1 MAAEI
6 ILTKNGNLFRI
17 RNGVKKRINVTER
30 AIEFLFDPVAF
41 GEGVTLKS
49 IFVLLKKNPMLFS
62 VFSRYSAME
71 LVEEAFSASKKK
83 NDLAIDYIELA
94 NNFDM
99 PGADGK
105 LELWPRLSITAMG
118 VPLSEPTV
126 VDGCE
131 YPAGYVEHYCVSDST
146 PSEFMSIPIRYC
158 GLTGYW
164 GDKLCCH
171 LDKPVPRSDC
181 YLDFGE
187 PILGQVI
194 NSILYEFSYFG
205 VGAAREDFI
214 ESIIKSSDQ
223 AKWVTMSADEVIRH
237 TKEILSR
244 NNSIGK

>member
-1 MAAEI
+1 MTAEI

-17 RNGVKKRINVTER
+17 RNGVKKRINVTKR
-30 AIEFLFDPVAF
+30 AIEFLFDPVDF

-71 LVEEAFSASKKK
+71 LVEEAFAASKKK
-83 NDLAIDYIELA
+83 NDLAIEYIELA

-99 PGADGK
+99 PEADGK

-146 PSEFMSIPIRYC
+146 PSAFMSIPVRYC
-158 GLTGYW
+158 GLSGYW
-164 GDKLCCH
+164 GGKLGCH

-187 PILGQVI
+187 PILGQII
-194 NSILYEFSYFG
+194 NSILYEFSFFG
-205 VGAAREDFI
+205 VGTARDEF
-214 ESIIKSSDQ
+214 IKSIVEQGDQ
-223 AKWVTMSADEVIRH
+223 GDWVTLDLDGVLKLNS
-237 TKEILSR
+237 KLLS
-244 NNSIGK
+244 